1 MTLEYKSK
9 QPQSVFVVWTRK
21 STTNQVSFTT
31 KQPINITFDSASVA
45 DNDFKSPGAGN
56 QQSNYEKKLKRL
68 EQTRI
73 SQAIFRRN
81 RKLKLKRS
89 IEKHPSIATEYNLAL
104 YNERGQP
111 SVEECGPSS
120 LQDVIIEIASRGA
133 AADSSRSS
141 NLTAPCM
148 NLDELVEHLKLRRFI
163 LSRSATYLRLLPRSS
178 NSIEGKRHVRTVHV
192 RLKRA
197 SNDEHKKHVDQY
209 FAMNTI
215 NHLKTLADDKT
226 RVPIGLPTA
235 RRQAPLLLHLDHKI
249 SLPDH
254 DFVVALGHKLI
265 PSVYAACTINNQK
278 EVTYSGPAYISIRSG
293 KHDSSTAETHHRNFS
308 LLVESKDFQSVMKL
322 HDKCKPI
329 VIIRAD
335 GGPDENP
342 KYSKALVAGVN
353 LFKKYELDCLFVVSN
368 CPGRSAYNMVERR
381 MVPLSNQLAGLILP
395 HDYCGTHLNDSGKTI
410 DSTLEIQNLRRAGT
424 FKIYTIWIT
433 SFVLQFLTLSECL
446 AEV

>member
-163 LSRSATYLRLLPRSS
+163 LSRSATYLR
-178 NSIEGKRHVRTVHV
+178 
-192 RLKRA
+192 
-197 SNDEHKKHVDQY
+197 Q
-209 FAMNTI
+209 
-215 NHLKTLADDKT
+215 DDKT